1 LKFSDLLTTLAYP
14 RIPVARVW
22 SCFYQSWCPPV
33 ISWFIN
39 PITVRSHS
47 SDML

>member
-22 SCFYQSWCPPV
+22 SCFYQSWCPPSYKLV
-33 ISWFIN
+33 YK
-39 PITVRSHS
+39 PHYCT
-47 SDML
+47 